1 MSILNP
7 MTTILIRKGKER
19 FETPKRKKTQ
29 TEKGKGSVITEA
41 KKKKRWFG
49 CGHKPRKADSHQQ
62 LGDKKSVLLKPQKGM
77 QPC

>member
-29 TEKGKGSVITEA
+29 TEKGRGSVITEA
-41 KKKKRWFG
+41 KKKKDG
-49 CGHKPRKADSHQQ
+49 LDVATSQGKLTATS
-62 LGDKKSVLLKPQKGM
+62 S
-77 QPC
+77 

>member
-1 MSILNP
+1 MKGDDHLGLSVSILNP

-41 KKKKRWFG
+41 KKKKDG
-49 CGHKPRKADSHQQ
+49 LDVATSQGKLTATSN
-62 LGDKKSVLLKPQKGM
+62 
-77 QPC
+77 

>member
-1 MSILNP
+1 MSTLNP

-41 KKKKRWFG
+41 KKKKKDG
-49 CGHKPRKADSHQQ
+49 LDVATSQGKLTATSN
-62 LGDKKSVLLKPQKGM
+62 
-77 QPC
+77 

>member
-29 TEKGKGSVITEA
+29 TEKGRGSVITEA
-41 KKKKRWFG
+41 KKKKKMVWMW
-49 CGHKPRKADSHQQ
+49 
-62 LGDKKSVLLKPQKGM
+62 PQAKES
-77 QPC
+77 